1 MSEKGKLLFLSIFI
15 MITTLTAV
23 IVLSANV
30 GVFGQEVRQ
39 SDFAKW
45 GIGGVLAEIVAV
57 TIAAFK
63 WEFFSTR
70 NMLIVFDLKSPKA
83 PEVKLIECSYEITDV
98 KGEHVDGGK
107 KIRIA
112 RGSKPGTWVC
122 FIPLPSNI
130 KYENLTTMT
139 LKDDKGNE
147 YPVTDYIL
155 QHTLEV

>member
-1 MSEKGKLLFLSIFI
+1 MSEKGKQLFLFVFV
-15 MITTLTAV
+15 MITALTAV
-23 IVLSANV
+23 IVLLANIGFFPNV
-30 GVFGQEVRQ
+30 S

-45 GIGGVLAEIVAV
+45 GNRSILVEIVAV

-63 WEFFSTR
+63 WEFFSTK
-70 NMLIVFDLKSPKA
+70 NMLIVFDFKSPRI
-83 PEVKLIECSYEITDV
+83 PEAKLIECSYQITDV

-107 KIRIA
+107 KIKIT
-112 RGSKPGTWVC
+112 RGSKPGTWMC